1 MSSSDTAT
9 RLDLPQ
15 LGPDG
20 RLVRCLIAYF
30 GLWQTIHILV
40 NLRALARF
48 KRGDE
53 TFPAHPPADGWDAPT
68 QATMEAM
75 AKIDTIAALVTLG
88 FVIEYER
95 DGERW
100 PLLGTLALTIANYSA
115 VIFAYPTRA
124 AGAWEEHPVAYWG
137 LYLSYHPIVVLT
149 VLYAWWM
156 SRERLSLSESV

>member
-9 RLDLPQ
+9 NSDSLQLEPNNRLA
-15 LGPDG
+15 
-20 RLVRCLIAYF
+20 RCLIAYF

-48 KRGDE
+48 KHGDE

-68 QATMEAM
+68 QATMEGI
-75 AKIDTIAALVTLG
+75 AKIDIVAPLLTVG
-88 FVIEYER
+88 FFVDYER
-95 DGERW
+95 DSDWW

-124 AGAWEEHPVAYWG
+124 AGAWDEHPLAYG
-137 LYLSYHPIVVLT
+137 GCISAT
-149 VLYAWWM
+149 
-156 SRERLSLSESV
+156 SR